1 MPEKRVIAPLPE
13 QLAMEKSNRR
23 HGVDEPAVNLLNFV
37 DIASSNIKL
46 ALDRPAKS
54 KRKVNHRKY
63 LQKQLK
69 QCGNTPSDA
78 AESPSTVLTDTNKN
92 ALNRQSLCFV
102 KSNRKETSQ
111 AGLQQKSLQALF
123 DPRTL
128 HEKCCTDPVSRG
140 QTGANKLPLRKR
152 NLPASF
158 FTEPSQ
164 NVKRRCDPMM
174 RNPAYFLDPIEE
186 TSQTSTT
193 ASLPSFNMMYNQQQQ
208 QTFRKPSQNS
218 DIDTRDYVQF
228 PSESLEAFLEHTQ
241 FSDLLSPVCGPG
253 WQDDTGSLSSN
264 SPYGAATEPCSPLSS
279 YSDHS
284 EPVTSTPPLQ
294 TNPTDSSWMSCYS
307 STVMT
312 NCNDAMLGNQAIPQ
326 IDNGFLEFQ
335 TSEPNFNADYFQC
348 SQLEDSNHRYCD
360 NSTHEQSLFN
370 NDNSRGNNLP
380 TFQNV
385 FCSNAASIHRYS
397 TLNSPNWTDDPQQ
410 QICFSFA

>member
-1 MPEKRVIAPLPE
+1 
-13 QLAMEKSNRR
+13 MEKSARR

-69 QCGNTPSDA
+69 QCGNTPSDS
-78 AESPSTVLTDTNKN
+78 AESPTTVLTDTNKS
-92 ALNRQSLCFV
+92 ALNRQGLCFV
-102 KSNRKETSQ
+102 KSSRKETSQ
-111 AGLQQKSLQALF
+111 AGLQQRSLQALF

-128 HEKCCTDPVSRG
+128 HEKCCTDPVSRC
-140 QTGANKLPLRKR
+140 QSGANKLPLRKR

-158 FTEPSQ
+158 FTEPSLH
-164 NVKRRCDPMM
+164 VKRRCDPTD
-174 RNPAYFLDPIEE
+174 RNPAYFLEPIEE
-186 TSQTSTT
+186 LPHTPTT
-193 ASLPSFNMMYNQQQQ
+193 ASLPSFNIMYNQQQSYKKQ
-208 QTFRKPSQNS
+208 MQSS
-218 DIDTRDYVQF
+218 EIDTRDYVQF

-241 FSDLLSPVCGPG
+241 FSDLLSPVCGSG
-253 WQDDTGSLSSN
+253 WQEDTGSLNSN
-264 SPYGAATEPCSPLSS
+264 SPYGATAEPCSPLSS

-284 EPVTSTPPLQ
+284 DPVTSTPPLQ
-294 TNPTDSSWMSCYS
+294 NNSTDSSWMPCYS
-307 STVMT
+307 STSLT
-312 NCNDAMLGNQAIPQ
+312 NCNDAVFSNHGISQ

-335 TSEPNFNADYFQC
+335 TPDPNFNTDYLRC
-348 SQLEDSNHRYCD
+348 SQLEDGNHRYCD
-360 NSTHEQSLFN
+360 NTTHEQTLFN

-397 TLNSPNWTDDPQQ
+397 TLNSPNWPDDPQQ